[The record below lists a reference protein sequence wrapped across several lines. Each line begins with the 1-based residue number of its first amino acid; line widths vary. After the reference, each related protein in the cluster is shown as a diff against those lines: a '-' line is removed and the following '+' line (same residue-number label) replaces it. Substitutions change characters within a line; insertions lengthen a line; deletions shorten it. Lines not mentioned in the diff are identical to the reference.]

1 MSAGTPSAVTIREYR
16 ADDRDR
22 VLTLLYE
29 LHGSYRDSAVPQQ
42 LRQFGE
48 DRDSSAAYSE
58 YLDIVGSGHGE
69 QYMTL
74 VAQDEHAQ
82 IVGVIIG
89 SIEHDRWDVLT
100 PAGLIEDWF
109 RAGGCRQVKSD
120 TWIGNRLSRDVHAAL
135 GFVEYGVD
143 LRKRL

>member
-29 LHGSYRDSAVPQQ
+29 LH
-42 LRQFGE
+42 